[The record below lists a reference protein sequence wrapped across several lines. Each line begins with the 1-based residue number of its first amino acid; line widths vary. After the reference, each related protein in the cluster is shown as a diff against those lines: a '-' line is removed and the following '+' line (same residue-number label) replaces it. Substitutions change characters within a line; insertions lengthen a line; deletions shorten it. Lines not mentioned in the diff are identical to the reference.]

1 MMVPQFVR
9 FYGYNLKDTFN
20 EYAVAF
26 FSLVNAMHRLQA
38 KERLDGVLEVSVG
51 MAGKDGS
58 ETIHKLKEQS
68 EGLGK
73 YIREAKVVRDVNK
86 RR

>member
-1 MMVPQFVR
+1 MMVPQFIR
-9 FYGYNLKDTFN
+9 FYGYNLADTFG

-26 FSLVNAMHRLQA
+26 FSLVNAMYRLQA
-38 KERLDGVLEVSVG
+38 SERLDGVLEVSVG
-51 MAGKDGS
+51 MAGKDGAS
-58 ETIHKLKEQS
+58 TVNQLKSQS